1 MWLGIAAGFLEW
13 LLGLFLGKKPPDL
26 VELDAQAA
34 GAEAQA
40 EAQAPR
46 TQAGIDK
53 RLEDGTF

>member
-1 MWLGIAAGFLEW
+1 MW